1 MIFLHQNASERT
13 EAMRSGGK
21 CPTLMLLC
29 KQCNGPQGVV
39 NYLFNPRRL
48 ALEEQMPEGV
58 EAPPPIAPEA
68 LQ

>member
-1 MIFLHQNASERT
+1 
-13 EAMRSGGK
+13 MRSGGK

-29 KQCNGPQGVV
+29 KQRNGPQGVV